1 MNNKLSIQDLASAY
15 AEKSGI
21 DQKSAHAFVKTVF
34 EIVEEFIST
43 DKIVKIKGF
52 GTFKLISVSDRE
64 SVNVN
69 TGERIVIAGHTKL
82 SFTPDAPLRDAVNRP
97 FADFETTPI
106 NESTSIEAMEKL
118 PSQNE
123 ELSSEEASED
133 YAEEQNLLVVEETV
147 LEEPFSPESRM
158 PSDSH
163 SSAPEVSATPDDESA
178 KTVVNADD
186 DRVGEDLQVET
197 KEDSLPV
204 ETKEEVL
211 PVEAGKGDMPD
222 ESAPVIVLPVER
234 NIPAHK
240 PNDDNPSY
248 PMSQEPIAEPVPG
261 KTGKSH
267 TWLYV
272 CLCLILMAASYVCG
286 HYRLLNKVE
295 VALYS
300 DSEEVHVN
308 YVSQQDADKENAAPT
323 VSADSCA
330 ECDTLRQDSVPVAD
344 KAPAPA
350 SRPEEDPAEIAKYFP
365 QVPGGEYWIVGDAGY
380 VHHMQVGETL
390 YRIAG
395 KELGN
400 QNLVRYLIVFN
411 KFEDPNII
419 HTGDP
424 IRIPKLV
431 KKEQAGPTQVRA
443 E

>member
-1 MNNKLSIQDLASAY
+1 MSNKLSIQDLASAY
-15 AEKSGI
+15 AEKSGT
-21 DQKSAHAFVKTVF
+21 DQKSALAFVKTVF

-43 DKIVKIKGF
+43 DKVVKIKGF

-82 SFTPDAPLRDAVNRP
+82 SFTPDTPLRDAVNRP

-106 NESTSIEAMEKL
+106 NDSTPLEAMEKL

-123 ELSSEEASED
+123 ELPSGDSSED
-133 YAEEQNLLVVEETV
+133 YAEEQNLVVVEETV
-147 LEEPFSPESRM
+147 LDEPFSPES
-158 PSDSH
+158 PTSY
-163 SSAPEVSATPDDESA
+163 DESVE
-178 KTVVNADD
+178 TVANAEDE
-186 DRVGEDLQVET
+186 RVGEDLQVET
-197 KEDSLPV
+197 KEEVLPV
-204 ETKEEVL
+204 ETKEEAM
-211 PVEAGKGDMPD
+211 PVETNEEAMPVD
-222 ESAPVIVLPVER
+222 TKEEVLSVIPV
-234 NIPAHK
+234 HK

-248 PMSQEPIAEPVPG
+248 PMSEEPIAEPVSG
-261 KTGKSH
+261 KAGKSH

-286 HYRLLNKVE
+286 HYRLLDKVE

-300 DSEEVHVN
+300 DSEEVHAN
-308 YVSQQDADKENAAPT
+308 DVSQQDAVKENAAPT

-431 KKEQAGPTQVRA
+431 KKEQSGPTQVRA